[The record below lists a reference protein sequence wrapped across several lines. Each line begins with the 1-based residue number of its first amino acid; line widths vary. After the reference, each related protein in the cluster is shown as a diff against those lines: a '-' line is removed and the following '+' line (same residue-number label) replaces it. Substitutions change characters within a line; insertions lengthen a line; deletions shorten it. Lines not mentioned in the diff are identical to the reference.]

1 MTAFQG
7 PAAHQ
12 WYSAAW
18 KLHVELV
25 GEESV
30 WRDVLV
36 PESMPLRI
44 LRYVIDQLFS
54 LSPTLEYQ
62 FSLPEEEF
70 IRQTDDRFT
79 EYCRLCG
86 ARFRFPTIR
95 DEEACCSEQEQDP
108 IGWLRKRY
116 RGSYAYHG
124 NADHLVEN
132 QQAVRNFLMV
142 FTGLRESPVIDLNEY
157 RRGEVKVEKTKRA
170 PAASLSMQEM
180 LEAEL
185 FKTHPNQVL
194 ERLRIPEVLLLYK
207 KKVVSPDLPEPEE
220 FYPDLLWGGY
230 FDRCFARLE
239 RIHQRSMEAVRIY
252 HELMD
257 RHVRLD
263 EELDEETEILVSQ
276 WADAQQEARVLEVR
290 QKTEQHHA
298 LTHERSL
305 SHGLRIRAFDGQR
318 KEPARQRLAHEKQQI
333 RRPTPRIED
342 ERGGE
347 EHGVLVALGNQRIHR
362 KVQRKEHEE
371 KHEARKDHGHF
382 ISAGWINEP

>member
-95 DEEACCSEQEQDP
+95 DEEA
-108 IGWLRKRY
+108 LR
-116 RGSYAYHG
+116 
-124 NADHLVEN
+124 D
-132 QQAVRNFLMV
+132 
-142 FTGLRESPVIDLNEY
+142 
-157 RRGEVKVEKTKRA
+157 
-170 PAASLSMQEM
+170 
-180 LEAEL
+180 
-185 FKTHPNQVL
+185 VL
-194 ERLRIPEVLLLYK
+194 
-207 KKVVSPDLPEPEE
+207 
-220 FYPDLLWGGY
+220 
-230 FDRCFARLE
+230 
-239 RIHQRSMEAVRIY
+239 
-252 HELMD
+252 
-257 RHVRLD
+257 
-263 EELDEETEILVSQ
+263 SQ
-276 WADAQQEARVLEVR
+276 W
-290 QKTEQHHA
+290 
-298 LTHERSL
+298 
-305 SHGLRIRAFDGQR
+305 
-318 KEPARQRLAHEKQQI
+318 
-333 RRPTPRIED
+333 
-342 ERGGE
+342 
-347 EHGVLVALGNQRIHR
+347 
-362 KVQRKEHEE
+362 
-371 KHEARKDHGHF
+371 
-382 ISAGWINEP
+382 

>member
-1 MTAFQG
+1 MSVFQG

-18 KLHVELV
+18 KLRVELA
-25 GEESV
+25 GAEDTPV
-30 WRDVLV
+30 WREVLV

-54 LSPTLEYQ
+54 LSPTPEYQ
-62 FSLPEEEF
+62 FSIPEEEF

-95 DEEACCSEQEQDP
+95 DEESCCGEEEVDP
-108 IGWLRKRY
+108 KEWLRRRY
-116 RGSYAYHG
+116 RGSYTYHG

-170 PAASLSMQEM
+170 PAASLTMREV

-194 ERLRIPEVLLLYK
+194 ERLRIPEVLFLDRK
-207 KKVVSPDLPEPEE
+207 KAPAPNLPEPEE
-220 FYPDLLWGGY
+220 FYPELLWGGY

-239 RIHQRSMEAVRIY
+239 RIHQRSMEAVRIH

-263 EELDEETEILVSQ
+263 EDMDEETELLVSR
-276 WADAQQEARVLEVR
+276 WADAQQEARQSYDRLVR
-290 QKTEQHHA
+290 ETMPEPEPFTSELRYRRSVGYIELAQLGHH
-298 LTHERSL
+298 
-305 SHGLRIRAFDGQR
+305 FF
-318 KEPARQRLAHEKQQI
+318 K
-333 RRPTPRIED
+333 
-342 ERGGE
+342 
-347 EHGVLVALGNQRIHR
+347 
-362 KVQRKEHEE
+362 
-371 KHEARKDHGHF
+371 
-382 ISAGWINEP
+382 ISG

>member
-1 MTAFQG
+1 MSVFQG

-18 KLHVELV
+18 KLRVELA
-25 GEESV
+25 GAEDTPV
-30 WRDVLV
+30 WREVLV

-54 LSPTLEYQ
+54 LSPTPEYQ
-62 FSLPEEEF
+62 FSIPEEEF

-95 DEEACCSEQEQDP
+95 DEESCCGEEEVDP
-108 IGWLRKRY
+108 KEWLRRRY
-116 RGSYAYHG
+116 RGSYTYHG

-170 PAASLSMQEM
+170 PAASLTMREV

-194 ERLRIPEVLLLYK
+194 ERLRIPEVLFP
-207 KKVVSPDLPEPEE
+207 S
-220 FYPDLLWGGY
+220 
-230 FDRCFARLE
+230 
-239 RIHQRSMEAVRIY
+239 
-252 HELMD
+252 
-257 RHVRLD
+257 
-263 EELDEETEILVSQ
+263 
-276 WADAQQEARVLEVR
+276 QQEVDF
-290 QKTEQHHA
+290 HA
-298 LTHERSL
+298 IKIFS
-305 SHGLRIRAFDGQR
+305 
-318 KEPARQRLAHEKQQI
+318 
-333 RRPTPRIED
+333 
-342 ERGGE
+342 
-347 EHGVLVALGNQRIHR
+347 V
-362 KVQRKEHEE
+362 
-371 KHEARKDHGHF
+371 
-382 ISAGWINEP
+382 

>member
-1 MTAFQG
+1 MSVFQG

-18 KLHVELV
+18 KLRVELA
-25 GEESV
+25 GAEDTPV
-30 WRDVLV
+30 WREVLV

-54 LSPTLEYQ
+54 LSPTPEYQ
-62 FSLPEEEF
+62 FSIPEEEF

-95 DEEACCSEQEQDP
+95 DEESCGGEEEVDP
-108 IGWLRKRY
+108 KEWLRRRY
-116 RGSYAYHG
+116 RGSYTYHG

-170 PAASLSMQEM
+170 PAASLTMREV

-185 FKTHPNQVL
+185 FKTNPNQVL
-194 ERLRIPEVLLLYK
+194 ERLRIPN
-207 KKVVSPDLPEPEE
+207 LPEPEE
-220 FYPDLLWGGY
+220 FYPELLWGGY

-239 RIHQRSMEAVRIY
+239 RIHQRSMEAVRIH

-263 EELDEETEILVSQ
+263 EDMDEETELLVSR
-276 WADAQQEARVLEVR
+276 WADAQQEARQSYDRLVR
-290 QKTEQHHA
+290 ETMPEPEPF
-298 LTHERSL
+298 TSE
-305 SHGLRIRAFDGQR
+305 LRY
-318 KEPARQRLAHEKQQI
+318 
-333 RRPTPRIED
+333 RRPKDGITIRITPVDRYVLTDEEMVEGARETLPEAATAHSVRLCVVKRAPVCCGGSGTLED
-342 ERGGE
+342 PG
-347 EHGVLVALGNQRIHR
+347 
-362 KVQRKEHEE
+362 
-371 KHEARKDHGHF
+371 ARLH
-382 ISAGWINEP
+382 WNELL

>member
-108 IGWLRKRY
+108 EGWLRKRY

-157 RRGEVKVEKTKRA
+157 RRGEDKVEKTKRA
-170 PAASLSMQEM
+170 PAASLSMKEM

-207 KKVVSPDLPEPEE
+207 KKVDSPDLPEPEE
-220 FYPDLLWGGY
+220 FYPNLLWGGY

-276 WADAQQEARVLEVR
+276 WADAQQEARQSYERLVRETMPEPDPFASELFYRRREDGITIRITPLERYVLKDEDSVEGAKEIQTEAATAHFVR
-290 QKTEQHHA
+290 LCVVKREPVCCGGAGTREDPQARLNWTE
-298 LTHERSL
+298 LL
-305 SHGLRIRAFDGQR
+305 
-318 KEPARQRLAHEKQQI
+318 
-333 RRPTPRIED
+333 
-342 ERGGE
+342 
-347 EHGVLVALGNQRIHR
+347 
-362 KVQRKEHEE
+362 
-371 KHEARKDHGHF
+371 
-382 ISAGWINEP
+382 

>member
-1 MTAFQG
+1 MSVFQG

-18 KLHVELV
+18 KLRVELA
-25 GEESV
+25 GAEDTPV
-30 WRDVLV
+30 WREVLV

-54 LSPTLEYQ
+54 LSPTPEYQ
-62 FSLPEEEF
+62 FSIPEEEF

-95 DEEACCSEQEQDP
+95 DEESCCGEEEVDP
-108 IGWLRKRY
+108 KEWLRRRY
-116 RGSYAYHG
+116 RGSYTYHG

-170 PAASLSMQEM
+170 PAASLTMREV

-185 FKTHPNQVL
+185 FKTNPNQVL
-194 ERLRIPEVLLLYK
+194 ERLRIPEVLFLDRK
-207 KKVVSPDLPEPEE
+207 KAPAPNLPEPEE
-220 FYPDLLWGGY
+220 FYPELLWGGY

-239 RIHQRSMEAVRIY
+239 RIHQRSMEAVRIH

-263 EELDEETEILVSQ
+263 EDMDEETELLVSR
-276 WADAQQEARVLEVR
+276 WADAQQEARQSYDRLVRETMPEPEPFTSELRYCRPKEGITIRITPVDRYVLTDEEMVEGARETLPEAATAHSVR
-290 QKTEQHHA
+290 LCVVK
-298 LTHERSL
+298 
-305 SHGLRIRAFDGQR
+305 RAPVCCGGSGTLED
-318 KEPARQRLAHEKQQI
+318 PDARLH
-333 RRPTPRIED
+333 
-342 ERGGE
+342 
-347 EHGVLVALGNQRIHR
+347 
-362 KVQRKEHEE
+362 
-371 KHEARKDHGHF
+371 
-382 ISAGWINEP
+382 WNELL

>member
-1 MTAFQG
+1 MSVFQG

-18 KLHVELV
+18 KLRVELA
-25 GEESV
+25 GAEDTPV
-30 WRDVLV
+30 WREVLV

-54 LSPTLEYQ
+54 LSPTPEYQ
-62 FSLPEEEF
+62 FSIPEEEF

-95 DEEACCSEQEQDP
+95 DEESCCGEEEVDP
-108 IGWLRKRY
+108 KEWLRRRY
-116 RGSYAYHG
+116 RGSYTYHG

-170 PAASLSMQEM
+170 PAASLTMREV

-194 ERLRIPEVLLLYK
+194 ERLRIPEVLFLDRK
-207 KKVVSPDLPEPEE
+207 KAPAPNLPEPEE
-220 FYPDLLWGGY
+220 FYPELLWGGY

-239 RIHQRSMEAVRIY
+239 RIHQRSMEAVRIH

-263 EELDEETEILVSQ
+263 EDMDEETELNTQLSLPNHFGRPFIALHSTKRASCNKESLETASRIISKPVVGEVPKKINRSHKTLDISIAGRDLAFQIGARKTQCIGLVEILDDTCSPTQ
-276 WADAQQEARVLEVR
+276 RLKR
-290 QKTEQHHA
+290 
-298 LTHERSL
+298 
-305 SHGLRIRAFDGQR
+305 RILAWTQR
-318 KEPARQRLAHEKQQI
+318 KLGSPIAYN
-333 RRPTPRIED
+333 RPS
-342 ERGGE
+342 
-347 EHGVLVALGNQRIHR
+347 LQ
-362 KVQRKEHEE
+362 
-371 KHEARKDHGHF
+371 
-382 ISAGWINEP
+382 